1 MTQEL
6 QQERDQ
12 YEGFTREEYLDIYT
26 VACHQCGEDIDEEGV
41 LENSDICIDCFD
53 PNN

>member
-12 YEGFTREEYLDIYT
+12 YEGFTR
-26 VACHQCGEDIDEEGV
+26 EDIDEEGV